1 MRIQTPHLQGL
12 DDPKVAAESASLVV
26 RLPHLKHEPGRI
38 GAICPI
44 TVNRVDS
51 VRRRAFRLSFNFN
64 RPRHLTARAKSALAG
79 MTGCDRYSATPNLL
93 GTQAREPF
101 SDGEA
106 RRAHRVHAP
115 AARPGDNATARNARA
130 A

>member
-1 MRIQTPHLQGL
+1 MQRLVADCTAHRKISFGSVASIQLLAG
-12 DDPKVAAESASLVV
+12 E
-26 RLPHLKHEPGRI
+26 
-38 GAICPI
+38 
-44 TVNRVDS
+44 
-51 VRRRAFRLSFNFN
+51 FRLSSNFD
-64 RPRHLTARAKSALAG
+64 RPRHLTARAKSALAD

-101 SDGEA
+101 SDDEA
-106 RRAHRVHAP
+106 HRAHRVHAP